1 MTRHPADESRED
13 RDGHQETVS
22 DPAGCSRRDVV
33 RAGIKLAF
41 VAPMVST
48 FLAEDAM
55 AMGSNHS
62 CYPAGHAC
70 GGATLEPCCPGLSC
84 TALTCS

>member
-1 MTRHPADESRED
+1 MNRNHRDDQREARSAETLSETGQTRR
-13 RDGHQETVS
+13 GI
-22 DPAGCSRRDVV
+22 V

-41 VAPMVST
+41 VAPVVST

-55 AMGSNHS
+55 AVGSNHS

-70 GGATLEPCCPGLSC
+70 GGATLESCCPGLTC
-84 TALTCS
+84 TALTCQ